1 MCMIVV
7 CINACV
13 LEELIQAE
21 LTTMACFYFMCM
33 IVVCINACVLKK
45 NWFKLN
51 LQCA

>member
-21 LTTMACFYFMCM
+21 LTMCL
-33 IVVCINACVLKK
+33 VFVS
-45 NWFKLN
+45 
-51 LQCA
+51 